1 MLPVTCTRCTR
12 PGPFRVGVQYRETCP
27 SARLQRAAYES
38 AGLARMLA
46 GEPVE
51 AEQWVRDGIWHPDRR
66 VRKWV
71 GDRLGAED
79 DDLGREV
86 YKHFSDSAH
95 TTWRSVTGFLPE
107 LEDREVP
114 VGANPFN
121 EVVAE
126 GCLLGIA
133 NTGLFVLHCL
143 RNAVAD
149 ETVLPVE
156 LRQGI
161 VRLHEDLG
169 SEADHLRRDWDEEER
184 RRNILAE
191 GVADAAT
198 LDERLRRDPRSVSN
212 LRDRTN
218 RDSL

>member
-1 MLPVTCTRCTR
+1 
-12 PGPFRVGVQYRETCP
+12 
-27 SARLQRAAYES
+27 
-38 AGLARMLA
+38 
-46 GEPVE
+46 
-51 AEQWVRDGIWHPDRR
+51 
-66 VRKWV
+66 
-71 GDRLGAED
+71 LGAED

-133 NTGLFVLHCL
+133 NTDLFVLHCL